1 MAADPNAYSSRPQRI
16 RSGGGAVRVTITG
29 TVGQGNG
36 GTSLPCAGCYL
47 SCPTANTGPVRMNV
61 GAAAS
66 ATTGLGIGEADLAG
80 LVWLPIDDVS
90 KLYFYSATNG
100 DIIDILYFTD

>member
-1 MAADPNAYSSRPQRI
+1 
-16 RSGGGAVRVTITG
+16 
-29 TVGQGNG
+29 
-36 GTSLPCAGCYL
+36 
-47 SCPTANTGPVRMNV
+47 MNI

-66 ATTGLGIGEADLAG
+66 AIAGLGIGEADLAG